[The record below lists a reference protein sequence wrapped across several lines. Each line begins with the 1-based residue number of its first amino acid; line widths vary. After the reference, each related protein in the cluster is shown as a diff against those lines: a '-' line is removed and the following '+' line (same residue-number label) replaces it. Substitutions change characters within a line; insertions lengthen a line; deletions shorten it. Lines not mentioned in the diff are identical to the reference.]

1 MTQIGMPPLKAPDSI
16 RVAFYVSEGVTPPRH
31 GDLVNFLYI
40 LTTCFMAFTPASGRW
55 VTQKF
60 PTKASTEY
68 DPNMMIYSD
77 GTDNVPVTT
86 TTLQNIL
93 GILKEDKASS
103 ATTVSVHILVP
114 ASPSC
119 TFFGDMKSGET
130 IAKADEGQ
138 LFDFSSTGLTVSTTS
153 TYDAVMLIK
162 FISTTK
168 GQFKLNTSY
177 GIVT

>member
-1 MTQIGMPPLKAPDSI
+1 MTF
-16 RVAFYVSEGVTPPRH
+16 VAAG
-31 GDLVNFLYI
+31 
-40 LTTCFMAFTPASGRW
+40 GRW
-55 VTQKF
+55 TTQKF

-68 DPNMMIYSD
+68 DPGMMIYSD

-93 GILKEDKASS
+93 GISKEDKASS
-103 ATTVSVHILVP
+103 STTVSISILVP
-114 ASPSC
+114 SSPSC

-138 LFDFSSTGLTVSTTS
+138 LFDFSSTGLTISTTS
-153 TYDAVMLIK
+153 TYDAVMLVRY
-162 FISTTK
+162 ISTTK
-168 GQFKLNTSY
+168 GIFKLNTAY